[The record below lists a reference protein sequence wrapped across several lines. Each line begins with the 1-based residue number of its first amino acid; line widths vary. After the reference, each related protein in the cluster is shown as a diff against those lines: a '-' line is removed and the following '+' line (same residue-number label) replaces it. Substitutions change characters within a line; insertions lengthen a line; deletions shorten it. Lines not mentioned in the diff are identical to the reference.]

1 MFCQFCCPKSPNPQI
16 KEAGKGNNFVLTIL
30 VNDQPWKETSG
41 NWTWQA
47 WVKSMLSA
55 LGILTWDHFFPD
67 HGQKEDWPTPDRQ

>member
-41 NWTWQA
+41 N
-47 WVKSMLSA
+47 
-55 LGILTWDHFFPD
+55 
-67 HGQKEDWPTPDRQ
+67 